1 MSYSD
6 TGEVSAPPS
15 IPIGL
20 SLLAA
25 DWTALGTAVE
35 VVTAG
40 GADAIHIDVMD
51 GHFVPE
57 LTFGRQMVAAD
68 PRPHAAAARRAFD
81 GAQPRPAHR
90 AND

>member
-6 TGEVSAPPS
+6 TGDVSASPP

-25 DWTALGTAVE
+25 DWAALGNAVD

-57 LTFGRQMVAAD
+57 LTFGPANGSRRSV
-68 PRPHAAAARRAFD
+68 PARRC
-81 GAQPRPAHR
+81 RSTCI
-90 AND
+90 